1 METTRSKTAALSEV
15 AWSDKNSAFAAD
27 EDTRVEIEGA
37 AAEVVFAVE
46 LEAADG
52 IDSLADVAV
61 DLQLGNLALYVLIF
75 RNHNKSFAK
84 DSPLA

>member
-15 AWSDKNSAFAAD
+15 AWSDKNSAFVAG
-27 EDTRVEIEGA
+27 EDTLVEVEAA

-52 IDSLADVAV
+52 IDSLADVPV
-61 DLQLGNLALYVLIF
+61 ELQLGNLALYILIF
-75 RNHNKSFAK
+75 RNHNKSFAN